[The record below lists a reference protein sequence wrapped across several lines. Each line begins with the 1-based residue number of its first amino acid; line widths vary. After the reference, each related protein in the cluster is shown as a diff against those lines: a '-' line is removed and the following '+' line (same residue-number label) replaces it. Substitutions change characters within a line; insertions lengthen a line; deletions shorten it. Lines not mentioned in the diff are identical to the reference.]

1 MVLDIL
7 ATLVAAVA
15 VLLAFADAA
24 KGIKRPRRR
33 G

>member
-7 ATLVAAVA
+7 ATLVAALA
-15 VLLAFADAA
+15 VLLAVADAA
-24 KGIKRPRRR
+24 REIKRPRRR